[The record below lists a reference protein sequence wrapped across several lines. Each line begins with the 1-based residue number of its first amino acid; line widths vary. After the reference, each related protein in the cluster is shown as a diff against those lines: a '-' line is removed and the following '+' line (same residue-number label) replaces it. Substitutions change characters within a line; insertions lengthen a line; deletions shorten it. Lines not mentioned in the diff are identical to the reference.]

1 MNLKKSLLLVL
12 IFYLIYSSF
21 FIYRTSC
28 YIDKKL
34 WFLLFDDAMISMRY
48 AKNLSSGYGL
58 VWNIGENP
66 IEGFTNPLWTLFMV
80 IPHILHI
87 PENYICLFI
96 QITGIIF
103 IIFIGI
109 YVFKITELLKCDK
122 FTKFLSVILTIFYL
136 PLNYWTL
143 MGMEVGILTL
153 IILIITYK
161 IFFSLEN
168 KKFNFIP
175 YLLSGILILI
185 RIDTLFILLFITL
198 FMFIVDY
205 NNKIKHL
212 ISGILI
218 FITFFVGQELFRFFY
233 FNDLLP
239 NTYYLKMTGY
249 PFFLR
254 IARGFLVY
262 LSFVY
267 FMNPILFLI
276 PFIAVYFLRNIKLIF
291 LLILFSIQSLYSIY
305 VGGDAWEMWGG
316 SNRYISIVMPQFFI
330 IYSIG
335 LKSFLL
341 YLKEKFFII
350 FDKNQMVKKSILLLI
365 AFLSLLSF
373 NSLKGISSLKEF
385 FLIIKPTLHIKSNEM
400 LLNRALFIKNTTTKD
415 ALIAVTAAGIVP
427 YFTDKKCHDI
437 LGKNDRIIAKT
448 KMKTPDKSM
457 KLLDKLKYFYPGH
470 LKSNYFY
477 SLIYLKPDVIEIW
490 HAPDTIFTY
499 LNNNYTNVYGNIWY
513 KKNSKNII
521 WDKINENL
529 IIYEKFK

>member
-1 MNLKKSLLLVL
+1 MNSKKSLLL
-12 IFYLIYSSF
+12 IFIVYLIYSSF
-21 FIYRTSC
+21 FIYRTTC
-28 YIDKKL
+28 YVDKKI

-48 AKNLSSGYGL
+48 AKNLASGNGL

-66 IEGFTNPLWTLFMV
+66 VEGFTNPLWTLFMV
-80 IPHILHI
+80 IPHVLHI
-87 PENYICLFI
+87 SENYICLFI
-96 QITGIIF
+96 QITGMIF
-103 IIFIGI
+103 MILIGI
-109 YVFKITELLKCDK
+109 YVLKITEILKCDE

-153 IILIITYK
+153 LILIITYN
-161 IFFSLEN
+161 IFYSFEN
-168 KKFNFIP
+168 KKFNFIT

-185 RIDTLFILLFITL
+185 RIDTLFILFFITF

-205 NNKIKHL
+205 NNKTKHL

-218 FITFFVGQELFRFFY
+218 FFIFFVGQELFRLFY
-233 FNDLLP
+233 FNDFLP

-249 PFFLR
+249 PIFLR
-254 IARGFLVY
+254 MARGFWVY
-262 LSFVY
+262 LSFIY
-267 FMNPILFLI
+267 FMNPFLFLI
-276 PFIAVYFLRNIKLIF
+276 PFITVYFIRDIKLVF
-291 LLILFSIQSLYSIY
+291 LLILFLIQSFYSIY

-316 SNRYISIVMPQFFI
+316 SNRYISIAMPPFFI

-335 LKSFLL
+335 LKNLL
-341 YLKEKFFII
+341 IHLKEKFFVFNIN
-350 FDKNQMVKKSILLLI
+350 NQLIKKSILVMI
-365 AFLSLLSF
+365 TFLSLLSF
-373 NSLKGISSLKEF
+373 NSLKGVSSLREF

-400 LLNRALFIKNTTTKD
+400 LLNRALFIRNTTKKD

-427 YFTDKKCHDI
+427 YFTDRKCHDI
-437 LGKNDRIIAKT
+437 LGKNDRIIAKI
-448 KMKTPDKSM
+448 KMKTPDKNM
-457 KLLDKLKYFYPGH
+457 KLFDKLKYFYPGH

-477 SLIYLKPDVIEIW
+477 SLMHLKPDAIEIW

-499 LNNNYTNVYGNIWY
+499 LNNNYIKVYGNIWY

-521 WDKINENL
+521 WDKIKENL